1 MKHLL
6 FAAAIVLPHAV
17 FAVGTDD
24 SAPTSSE
31 TTTECSDGQIWD
43 SATSSCVTP
52 KDSRLDDDTLYQ
64 AAREFAYAG
73 QFEHAQEALAE
84 ISAQSSD
91 RVLTYW
97 GFTHRKLGDHDLG
110 MTYYRK
116 ALEINP
122 NNTRARSY
130 MGQALVLIG
139 DDVGAYVQLLE
150 IRARGGEN
158 TWAETALEQALSQ
171 GKDFSY

>member
-6 FAAAIVLPHAV
+6 FAAAIALPQAA
-17 FAVGTDD
+17 FAVGSDD

-73 QFEHAQEALAE
+73 QFEHAQAALAE
-84 ISAQSSD
+84 ISLQNSD

-97 GFTHRKLGDHDLG
+97 GFTHRNLGDHDLG
-110 MTYYRK
+110 MSFYHK
-116 ALEINP
+116 ALAQNP
-122 NNTRARSY
+122 NNIRARSY
-130 MGQALVLIG
+130 MGQALVMVG
-139 DDVGAYVQLLE
+139 DDAGAYGQLIE

-158 TWAETALEQALSQ
+158 TWAESALEQALLQ